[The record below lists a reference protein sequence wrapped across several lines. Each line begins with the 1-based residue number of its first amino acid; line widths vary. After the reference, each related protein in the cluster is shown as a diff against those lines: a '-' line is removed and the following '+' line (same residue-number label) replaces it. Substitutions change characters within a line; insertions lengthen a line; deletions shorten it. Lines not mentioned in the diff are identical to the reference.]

1 MSGGLD
7 STTLAYRA
15 IKDGYTILPI
25 NIKYNQKNVIEMQ
38 AFDDIMDL
46 IKENFK
52 DQILEPITLD
62 LQGMLSTSLNLYK
75 TLRDSQQVKDT
86 TDMEFYTPS
95 RNLVFSTLAAM
106 IGEVAAIAS
115 NVTEVKV
122 GLGVHKH
129 KEYDRDYWDISPTF
143 VEKLNEVFALND
155 CVKIGMY
162 APYANSYKKDI
173 VSDAI
178 KLNVPIFSTWTC
190 YDPQTIVLEEDKIRN
205 KQYVE
210 YQPCL
215 ICEACIERQKAGEEV
230 NFPNINNYVQ
240 EGWKTIPLGKNVSL

>member
-1 MSGGLD
+1 
-7 STTLAYRA
+7 
-15 IKDGYTILPI
+15 
-25 NIKYNQKNVIEMQ
+25 
-38 AFDDIMDL
+38 
-46 IKENFK
+46 
-52 DQILEPITLD
+52 
-62 LQGMLSTSLNLYK
+62 
-75 TLRDSQQVKDT
+75 
-86 TDMEFYTPS
+86 
-95 RNLVFSTLAAM
+95 
-106 IGEVAAIAS
+106 
-115 NVTEVKV
+115 
-122 GLGVHKH
+122 
-129 KEYDRDYWDISPTF
+129 
-143 VEKLNEVFALND
+143 
-155 CVKIGMY
+155 MY

-215 ICEACIERQKAGEEV
+215 ICEACIERQKAGEEA